1 MQARDP
7 SSLASV
13 SGEPQDPPASKRTL
27 ARAWVVWWAL
37 CAALWMLLDDTVAA
51 PELAAGALAAAIGA
65 SGATLVRI
73 RNPMRFAPRAAWAR
87 RWWRPWVQLVAG
99 LPLLVR
105 MLVGALAGGDRQPG
119 QLRSVPFAVES
130 DDDVRAAQ
138 VALASF
144 AGSVSCNSVVV
155 AIDEARGSLLVHE
168 LSPEADGSGPDPLG
182 LGAHAR

>member
-1 MQARDP
+1 M
-7 SSLASV
+7 
-13 SGEPQDPPASKRTL
+13 SGEPQDPHASKRTL
-27 ARAWVVWWAL
+27 ARVWVVWWAL

-105 MLVGALAGGDRQPG
+105 MLAGALAGGDRQPG

-130 DDDVRAAQ
+130 GDDVRAAQ